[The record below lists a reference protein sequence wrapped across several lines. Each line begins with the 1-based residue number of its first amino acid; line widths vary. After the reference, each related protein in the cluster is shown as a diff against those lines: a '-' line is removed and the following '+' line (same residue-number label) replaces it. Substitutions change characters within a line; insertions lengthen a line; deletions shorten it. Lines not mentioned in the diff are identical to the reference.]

1 MTKLQTVHWLLLIV
15 PLILRWALRI
25 WQKNLRP
32 LINKKPT
39 RVPPYHP
46 LKSSLIKP
54 SEAPTLLEI
63 CSKSVRHCRRNA
75 ATLGPLAHFFKNES
89 E

>member
-15 PLILRWALRI
+15 PLIIRWALRI

-39 RVPPYHP
+39 RFPPYHP
-46 LKSSLIKP
+46 PKSSLIRP
-54 SEAPTLLEI
+54 DD
-63 CSKSVRHCRRNA
+63 
-75 ATLGPLAHFFKNES
+75 GPEC
-89 E
+89 

>member
-15 PLILRWALRI
+15 PLIIRWALRI

-39 RVPPYHP
+39 RFPPVPP
-46 LKSSLIKP
+46 
-54 SEAPTLLEI
+54 SEKLSDPA
-63 CSKSVRHCRRNA
+63 RRW
-75 ATLGPLAHFFKNES
+75 T
-89 E
+89 